1 MATLRAQFFYM
12 FGTIRRHQSWL
23 LWVIVIGTIISFV
36 IYFDPSQQGSGRG
49 GGGVSG
55 GIGQIGDHVIK
66 PQEYR
71 DAIQETRLLYYLN
84 FRKWPDQD
92 EMAQQRGF
100 DVEREAT
107 LRVIRLVK
115 ADEAGIKIS
124 DQTVGELAKR
134 MVGDAAG
141 AARFETE
148 VLKPN
153 QLTLDDFARFIRH
166 DAAIQQLSTL
176 YGAAGRLVTPGEAE
190 DVYRREHQEVAG
202 QIALFTVSNYLSS
215 VTVSN
220 QALTQ
225 WYSNQMAR
233 YRTPELVRV
242 SYIEIP
248 TTNFIAEAD
257 KQLESVSNLNVRLQ
271 EFYYKAGTNNF
282 KDTNGNVLPQDQAIA
297 KIKENERQRAAHF
310 LAQKRANEIGNKL
323 EDALSKATQPSPAI
337 LDEVAKAEKLPVQ
350 VSMPFDMDE
359 GPTNLV
365 VAPNFTR
372 LAFSLN
378 ASNNPVSVQPIEGE
392 TAYYLIALKETIPSK
407 QQTFDEVKT
416 KLTDDYKRAQA
427 FNTMRMEAMSFAA
440 TVTNALATGKTF
452 EQAAAAANVKV
463 ITLPPISRGTESLTN
478 LDDVI
483 NVRQVKQ
490 VLFSLEPNRA
500 SQFVPNPPDGGYVA
514 YNKMLLPINEA
525 KMKEDM
531 PKFLA
536 EFRAA
541 RQNEVFNNWFR
552 KQVEKSLP
560 TLPTLQQKQQRGG
573 TTRG

>member
-23 LWVIVIGTIISFV
+23 LWIIVIVIIISFV
-36 IYFDPSQQGSGRG
+36 IYFDPSQQGNFSG
-49 GGGVSG
+49 GGSSGG
-55 GIGQIGDHVIK
+55 GIGKVGDHVIK

-71 DAIQETRLLYYLN
+71 EAIQETRLLYYLN
-84 FRKWPDQD
+84 FRKWPEND
-92 EMAQQRGF
+92 EAAQQRGF

-107 LRVIRLVK
+107 LRIVRLVK
-115 ADEAGIKIS
+115 AEEAGIKVS

-141 AARFETE
+141 ATRFETE

-153 QLTLDDFARFIRH
+153 GLTLEDFARFIRH

-176 YGAAGRLVTPGEAE
+176 YGAAGRMVTPGEAE
-190 DVYRREHQEVAG
+190 DVYRRENQEVAG
-202 QIALFTVSNYLSS
+202 QIALFNVSNYMSS

-242 SYIEIP
+242 SYIEVLAS
-248 TTNFIAEAD
+248 NFLAEAD
-257 KQLESVSNLNVRLQ
+257 KQIDSVSNLNMRLQ

-282 KDTNGNVLPQDQAIA
+282 KDTNGNVLPQDKAIA
-297 KIKENERQRAAHF
+297 QIKENERQRTAHF

-323 EDALSKATQPSPAI
+323 EDAVSKANQPSAAI

-372 LAFSLN
+372 VAFSLN
-378 ASNNPVSVQPIEGE
+378 PTNNPLSVMPIEGE
-392 TAYYLIALKETIPSK
+392 QGYYLIALKENIPSK
-407 QQTFDEVKT
+407 QQTFDEVKA
-416 KLTDDYKRAQA
+416 KVTDDYKRAQA
-427 FNTMRMEAMSFAA
+427 FNTMRMEAMTFA
-440 TVTNALATGKTF
+440 TRVTNALAAGKTF
-452 EQAAAAANVKV
+452 DQAAADAKLKV
-463 ITLPPISRGTESLTN
+463 ITLPPISRNTESLTN
-478 LDDVI
+478 LDSVI

-490 VLFSLEPNRA
+490 VLFSIEPNHA
-500 SQFVPNPPDGGYVA
+500 SQFIPNPPDGGYVA
-514 YNKMLLPINEA
+514 YTKALLPINEA
-525 KMKEDM
+525 KMKEEM

-573 TTRG
+573 AGPG